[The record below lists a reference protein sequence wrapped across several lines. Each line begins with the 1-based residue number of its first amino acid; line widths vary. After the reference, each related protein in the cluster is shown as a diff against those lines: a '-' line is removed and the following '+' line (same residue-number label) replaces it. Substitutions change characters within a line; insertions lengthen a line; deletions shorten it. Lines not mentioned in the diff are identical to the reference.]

1 MKKNA
6 KKLAAVIMVMVMAT
20 ACNNSNGNNNNIPEK
35 GISVGSADKGATMG
49 SLGLNTIN
57 DGLTTK
63 DNYLTVDGKRM
74 ENIDVQKGN
83 KIGVVF
89 EGIGGLKEKG
99 GKVFPRIELIV
110 LDEAT
115 NMPVFQKEDLLL
127 KSDAGYSVNEAS
139 VLSGDFTIDNS
150 FKQGH
155 SYKLAINVSDKE
167 GTGGIVSTISV
178 KVK

>member
-1 MKKNA
+1 MKQNT
-6 KKLAAVIMVMVMAT
+6 KKLTAIIMMMLVIAT
-20 ACNNSNGNNNNIPEK
+20 ACNNHDSNKVPEK
-35 GISVGSADKGATMG
+35 GISVGSADKGAQIG
-49 SLGLNTIN
+49 SLGLNTVN
-57 DGLTTK
+57 DGLTVK
-63 DNYLTVDGKRM
+63 DNHLTIDGKRM
-74 ENIDVQKGN
+74 ENTDVQIGS

-89 EGIGGLKEKG
+89 EGVGGLKEKD

-139 VLSGDFTIDNS
+139 VLSGYFTIDNS

-155 SYKLAINVSDKE
+155 SYKLAINVSDRE
-167 GTGGIVSTISV
+167 GTGGILSTISV